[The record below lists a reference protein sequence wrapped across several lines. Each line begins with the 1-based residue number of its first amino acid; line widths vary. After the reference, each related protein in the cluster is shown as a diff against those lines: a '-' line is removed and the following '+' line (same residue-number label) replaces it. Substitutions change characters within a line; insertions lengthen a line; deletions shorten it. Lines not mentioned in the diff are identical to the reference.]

1 MTWCL
6 LLFSQNVDHILELCL
21 EEHFTSMATVLT
33 RRQQIGGL
41 SVAVLLVVVVV
52 VCLVGGTVGGWFHSD
67 ESQMDSLKGPGG
79 LAPDS
84 KQQRQTFRPVNGETK
99 EIHSVLGFAD
109 DEELYSNHEMDYPT
123 SIQRFET
130 NEPFGPQ
137 ENNMHSSNR
146 QSMKLK
152 GEKGDRGPRGPPGMT
167 VRGPPGPM
175 GPAGPPGT
183 ESRASSIFDKSC
195 DCNASLLRQYVND
208 IRPKLIPGPPGPP
221 GPIGQVQIGAQGP
234 PGPNGPKGERGDV
247 GETGPEGLIGPKG
260 QPGRDGLPGLP
271 GPPGPPGPHMMYTP
285 SFKYGELNWGKKNV
299 FHDEVVKF
307 SPNSIMS
314 PHQQGQGGSKEIV
327 QGPRG
332 KVGPMGP
339 RGDEG
344 AKGERGYPGLKGD
357 KGERGYE
364 GPPGPPGPSGQDG
377 MAGYPGNPGPAGP
390 KGEPGPPG
398 PFSGSNFNGY
408 GGLNQVQNMMARN
421 LKGEKGEPGTT
432 TIIHRSSTSHVRT
445 KNKKHHGGEQ
455 QHHLSDWSP
464 PLDVLHSLT
473 DLEAESPDRF
483 PIGSLVFVKTLDSL
497 LLRGQHSWALIE
509 KGRSVLA
516 IPTPSQES
524 NHLPPLWTDD
534 STSNLEIS
542 KPPLDSFGLPI
553 LKRFNPFSTTDKM
566 TPEENFQPFPNSRP
580 SSLRLISLNSPR
592 NGDVHGVLGVDYQ
605 CYRQAREAKLDGTF
619 RAFLAAPGS
628 VSKTLSGDNLQSI
641 VRVQDRD
648 LPIVNLKGQEL
659 FPNWN
664 AVFESRGK
672 FNTQASIYSFNG
684 QDVMKSS
691 NWPRKLAWHGGGSW
705 GESSDFHCHAWSTAS
720 SLQLGMASNLEK
732 GHLLDQR
739 KVPCDHQLILL
750 CIETTSHT
758 LFST

>member
-1 MTWCL
+1 
-6 LLFSQNVDHILELCL
+6 
-21 EEHFTSMATVLT
+21 
-33 RRQQIGGL
+33 
-41 SVAVLLVVVVV
+41 
-52 VCLVGGTVGGWFHSD
+52 
-67 ESQMDSLKGPGG
+67 
-79 LAPDS
+79 
-84 KQQRQTFRPVNGETK
+84 
-99 EIHSVLGFAD
+99 
-109 DEELYSNHEMDYPT
+109 
-123 SIQRFET
+123 
-130 NEPFGPQ
+130 
-137 ENNMHSSNR
+137 
-146 QSMKLK
+146 
-152 GEKGDRGPRGPPGMT
+152 MT

-175 GPAGPPGT
+175 GPVGPPGT
-183 ESRASSIFDKSC
+183 ESRASIFESSC
-195 DCNASLLRQYVND
+195 DCNTSLLRQYVND

-247 GETGPEGLIGPKG
+247 GKTGPEGLIGLKG

-314 PHQQGQGGSKEIV
+314 HQQGQGGSQEAV

-344 AKGERGYPGLKGD
+344 VKGDRGYPGLKGD

-364 GPPGPPGPSGQDG
+364 GPPGPPGPGGQDG
-377 MAGYPGNPGPAGP
+377 MAGYPGNPGPSGP

-398 PFSGSNFNGY
+398 PAFGNNYNTYGGSN
-408 GGLNQVQNMMARN
+408 QAQNMMARN
-421 LKGEKGEPGTT
+421 LKGDKGEPGTT
-432 TIIHRSSTSHVRT
+432 TIIHRASSSHAHG
-445 KNKKHHGGEQ
+445 KFKKHHGGEHRHQ
-455 QHHLSDWSP
+455 LSDWAPS
-464 PLDVLHSLT
+464 LDVLYSLT
-473 DLEAESPDRF
+473 DLEAESPERF
-483 PIGSLVFVKTLDSL
+483 PVGSLVFVQTLDSL
-497 LLRGQHSWALIE
+497 LLRGQSSWAVIE
-509 KGRSVLA
+509 KGRSVLE

-524 NHLPPLWTDD
+524 NHLPPLWTDET
-534 STSNLEIS
+534 TSNLEIS
-542 KPPLDSFGLPI
+542 NPPLDSFGQPA

-566 TPEENFQPFPNSRP
+566 APDVNAYPSYPDSRP
-580 SSLRLISLNSPR
+580 SSLRLIALNSPR

-619 RAFLAAPGS
+619 RAFLSAPGS

-659 FPNWN
+659 FPNWG

-672 FNTQASIYSFNG
+672 FDTQASIFSFNG
-684 QDVMKSS
+684 QDVMKSM

-705 GESSDFHCHAWSTAS
+705 GEASHFHCHAWSSAS

-739 KVPCDHQLILL
+739 KVPCDHQFILL